1 MWSFEEHH
9 RTQGACHVAGVD
21 EVGLGPLAGP
31 VVAAC
36 VILPIG
42 FDCTGIDDSKKLT
55 ERRRETAY
63 ARLMECFGIRF
74 GIGFAEPDEIDRINI
89 LRATHEAMRRAI
101 AQIGDPIDVIL
112 LDGLP
117 VRNLSSHKQHAIVG
131 GDAKSYSIAA
141 ASIIA
146 KVTRD
151 RLMVEYDQRYPVYGF
166 AGHKGYCAAT
176 HLESLAIHGPCPIH
190 RRSFAPVA
198 ASIKIVQ
205 IEDDAVA
212 EPSNSQLSLTIT

>member
-1 MWSFEEHH
+1 M
-9 RTQGACHVAGVD
+9 RGANHIAGVD
-21 EVGLGPLAGP
+21 EVGRGPLAGP

-42 FDCTGIDDSKKLT
+42 FECGLIDDSKKLT
-55 ERRRETAY
+55 EKKREA
-63 ARLMECFGIRF
+63 AFAVLMACTGIRY
-74 GIGFAEPDEIDRINI
+74 GIGCAESSEIDKINI
-89 LRATHEAMRRAI
+89 LRATHLAMRRAI
-101 AQIGDPIDVIL
+101 AQVGEPIDVIL

-117 VRNLSSHKQHAIVG
+117 VRNLSRHSQQAIVG
-131 GDAKSYSIAA
+131 GDAKSISIAA

-151 RLMVEYDQRYPVYGF
+151 RRMIDYDRIYPGYGF

-176 HLESLAIHGPCPIH
+176 HLESLSMLGPCPIH

-198 ASIKIVQ
+198 ASARNAILEEGPTDIAATQ
-205 IEDDAVA
+205 HDQ
-212 EPSNSQLSLTIT
+212 QLAFSIS